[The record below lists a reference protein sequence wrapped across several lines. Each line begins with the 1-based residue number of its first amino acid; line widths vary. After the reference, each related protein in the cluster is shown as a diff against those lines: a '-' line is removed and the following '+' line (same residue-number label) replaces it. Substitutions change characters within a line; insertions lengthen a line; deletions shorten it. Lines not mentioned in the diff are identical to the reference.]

1 MIAAHGRGWM
11 KARATALARVLGLEP
26 PSGTCRYDLPRYR
39 VQSPRATPRQGSERA
54 APRHLAVESSRW
66 CRHASVERRTCP
78 PRRRASHPFRCP
90 ATRQVGFGLAPAFVE
105 QCRHV
110 PPGDTRRFTHR
121 GAGHRSGSTHRHL
134 PGVLQSLKRA
144 RTRDRCEPGRG
155 PRQPFQPPSHLRRL
169 LHDGFAPGR
178 AAGGGGPE
186 PCA

>member
-39 VQSPRATPRQGSERA
+39 VQSPRATPRRGSERA
-54 APRHLAVESSRW
+54 APRHLAVENSRW

-78 PRRRASHPFRCP
+78 PRRRASHPFRYP
-90 ATRQVGFGLAPAFVE
+90 ATRQVGFGVAPAFVE

-134 PGVLQSLKRA
+134 PGVLADVADAGGAGARGLAQARLKGIDSRDA
-144 RTRDRCEPGRG
+144 VAQTTRDAGWDFVHQG
-155 PRQPFQPPSHLRRL
+155 PVSR
-169 LHDGFAPGR
+169 DG
-178 AAGGGGPE
+178 
-186 PCA
+186 